1 MIIEVTPLP
10 QMCASSFTVVN
21 DAHINNRFLF
31 FALFSIVGKTSAFI
45 GPLVSSAIITASG
58 NNDNMSFAFRLRCVP
73 SVSLKTLTKC

>member
-10 QMCASSFTVVN
+10 QM
-21 DAHINNRFLF
+21 FLF

-58 NNDNMSFAFRLRCVP
+58 NNDNMSFAFLF
-73 SVSLKTLTKC
+73 TLCAISISQNFNEMLTGGDEFKGEV